1 MASAM
6 APSELSGIG
15 RLELADLPDAEAL
28 VAEAGWNQVAA
39 DWRMFLDFGTAYAVR
54 AGTRVIATA
63 ATLPYGGRC
72 AWISMVLVATRHRRQ
87 GLATRLLDRCI
98 ADITAAGLVPVLDA
112 TPAGR
117 TVYAP
122 LGFQDAW
129 GFARLMSQQRTTVA
143 APRSDTVTIHPI
155 TDSAWPALTAYDA
168 AAFGTDRSAI
178 LARMRSRLPPANLFA
193 TREGRVVGLLLGR
206 DGRTAAHLGPL
217 IAENDTIAIALL
229 ERALS
234 PIRGTVYLDLADAK
248 TGVHAWAQAAGFA
261 PQRPFTRML
270 LGRRESFDDVKRT
283 YAVIG
288 PEFG

>member
-1 MASAM
+1 MAR
-6 APSELSGIG
+6 SELSEIG
-15 RLELADLPDAEAL
+15 RLDLADLPDAEAL

-39 DWRMFLDFGTAYAVR
+39 DWRLFLDFGTVYAVR
-54 AGTRVIATA
+54 AAGRVIATA

-72 AWISMVLVATRHRRQ
+72 AWISMVLVTASHRRK

-129 GFARLMSQQRTTVA
+129 SFARLMSRQRTAIPQPQSDAITV
-143 APRSDTVTIHPI
+143 HPI
-155 TDSAWPALTAYDA
+155 TDSAWPALCAYDT
-168 AAFGTDRSAI
+168 AAFGADRSAI
-178 LARMRSRLPPANLFA
+178 LARLRSRLPPADLFA
-193 TREGRVVGLLLGR
+193 RRDGRLVGLLLGR

-217 IAENDTIAIALL
+217 IAEDDTIAIALL
-229 ERALS
+229 GQALS
-234 PIRGTVYLDLADAK
+234 GLSGTVYLDLADAK
-248 TGVHAWAQAAGFA
+248 AKVRAWLEAAGFA

-270 LGRRESFDDVKRT
+270 LGRSVSFDDGSRT
-283 YAVIG
+283 FAVIG